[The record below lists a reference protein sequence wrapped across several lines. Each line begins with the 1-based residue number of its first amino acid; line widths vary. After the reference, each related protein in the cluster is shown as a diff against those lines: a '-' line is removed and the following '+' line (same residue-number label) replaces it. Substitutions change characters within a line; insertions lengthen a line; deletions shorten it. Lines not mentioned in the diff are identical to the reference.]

1 MFALAVFLQVESNH
15 CTSPDNA
22 SLNEMAT
29 KGICGKMSKR
39 LDELKTGCSGR
50 ILSIEGDDSISVRL
64 MEMGLT
70 EGEAIKRVGES
81 PFGDP
86 IEFSVCGYR
95 LVLRA
100 TEAARV
106 QIEELLS

>member
-1 MFALAVFLQVESNH
+1 
-15 CTSPDNA
+15 
-22 SLNEMAT
+22 
-29 KGICGKMSKR
+29 MSKR

>member
-1 MFALAVFLQVESNH
+1 
-15 CTSPDNA
+15 
-22 SLNEMAT
+22 
-29 KGICGKMSKR
+29 MSKR

-81 PFGDP
+81 P
-86 IEFSVCGYR
+86 
-95 LVLRA
+95 LRSEDRIA
-100 TEAARV
+100 GRSE
-106 QIEELLS
+106 S